1 MQIFYWLILLMAI
14 GMAIFAVQNSNVPL
28 ITIKFL
34 LWQFETSL
42 VYTILG
48 SMGMGVLIALFF
60 CIPRMI
66 RSSLRS
72 KELKKQIKNLETAV
86 HGPPP
91 LDQGGEKAGG
101 I

>member
-1 MQIFYWLILLMAI
+1 MQFFYWLILLMAI
-14 GMAIFAVQNSNVPL
+14 GMAIFTVQNSNVPL

-34 LWQFETSL
+34 IWRFETSL

-48 SMGMGVLIALFF
+48 SMGAGMFIALFF
-60 CIPRMI
+60 CVPRMI

-72 KELKKQIKNLETAV
+72 KELKRQIENLETAV

-91 LDQGGEKAGG
+91 PGQGREKTAGV
-101 I
+101 

>member
-1 MQIFYWLILLMAI
+1 MQVFYWLIFLMAI

-34 LWQFETSL
+34 IWRLETSL
-42 VYTILG
+42 AYTILG
-48 SMGMGVLIALFF
+48 SMGVGIFIALFF
-60 CIPRMI
+60 CVPRMI

-72 KELKKQIKNLETAV
+72 KDLKKQIENLETAL

-91 LDQGGEKAGG
+91 PGQGRDTTGG
-101 I
+101 M

>member
-1 MQIFYWLILLMAI
+1 MQIFYWLILLVAI

-34 LWQFETSL
+34 IWQFETSL

-48 SMGMGVLIALFF
+48 SMGAGVLIALFF
-60 CIPRMI
+60 CVPKIV
-66 RSSLRS
+66 RSSFRS
-72 KELKKQIKNLETAV
+72 KELKKQIGNLETAL

-91 LDQGGEKAGG
+91 PDQGRDKTIG

>member
-1 MQIFYWLILLMAI
+1 MQFFYWLAFLVVI

-28 ITIKFL
+28 VTIKFL
-34 LWQFETSL
+34 LWRFETSL

-48 SMGMGVLIALFF
+48 SMGAGIFIALFF
-60 CIPRMI
+60 CVPRMI
-66 RSSLRS
+66 RSSFRS
-72 KELKKQIKNLETAV
+72 KELKKQIENLETAL

-91 LDQGGEKAGG
+91 PGQGREKTRG

>member
-1 MQIFYWLILLMAI
+1 MQIFYWIIFLMAI

-34 LWQFETSL
+34 FWQFETSL
-42 VYTILG
+42 IYTILG
-48 SMGMGVLIALFF
+48 SMGIGGLIALFF
-60 CIPRMI
+60 CVPRMI
-66 RSSLRS
+66 RSSFRS
-72 KELKKQIKNLETAV
+72 KELKKQIENLETAL

-91 LDQGGEKAGG
+91 LDQGREKVDG